1 MKKLATLLL
10 GTSLLT
16 TACEQAQQ
24 AKESYTAISKL
35 KDAGE
40 RLETS
45 MDEAKTQREER
56 EKRGDTLSLPYKD
69 LQAYLPTEVSGF
81 TAANPTGQSMKMSG
95 IAFSTAGR
103 DFTKDSVT
111 VKTELIDYNGANQM
125 YQGASAMLGLG
136 LESEDD
142 DQITKSSSLG
152 IKGASGMETY
162 RKKDREAEILLAVG
176 GRFLVKVSAD
186 KQSDLALVESV
197 AKQINL
203 EKLAEM

>member
-162 RKKDREAEILLAVG
+162 RKKEREAEILLAVG

-186 KQSDLALVESV
+186 KQNDLALVESV

>member
-1 MKKLATLLL
+1 MKKLVTLLL
-10 GTSLLT
+10 STSLLAT
-16 TACEQAQQ
+16 SCEQAQK
-24 AKESYTAISKL
+24 AKESYSAISKL
-35 KDAGE
+35 KEAGE
-40 RLETS
+40 KMETT
-45 MDEAKTQREER
+45 MNEAKSQREER
-56 EKRGDTLSLPYKD
+56 VKRGDTLSMPYKD
-69 LQAYLPTEVSGF
+69 LQAYLPAEVSGF

-111 VKTELIDYNGANQM
+111 VKTELIDYNGANQL

-142 DQITKSSSLG
+142 DQLTKSTTLG

-162 RKKDREAEILLAVG
+162 RKKDRQAELMLAVG
-176 GRFLVKVSAD
+176 GRFLVKITAD
-186 KQSDLALVESV
+186 KQPDLTLVESV
-197 AKQINL
+197 AKRMDL